1 MTRLRRQT
9 RLCAM
14 IPLMNY
20 LITFLEG
27 VITFIS
33 PCMLPLLPVYAA
45 YFAGG
50 VSGSAAGAADASAA
64 DSARLRATA
73 RAALGFVL
81 GFGLL
86 FTAMGAFAGTLG
98 GLLVRYQTA
107 LNIVCGII
115 VVFMGLSFMGVL
127 NIPLLQRTVRLDAP
141 KEGHGFFASLLLGA
155 VFAIG
160 WTPCVG
166 AFLASA
172 LSLAATTGS
181 TLQGVLLLAC
191 YSLGLGVPFF
201 LAAILID
208 RLEGA
213 FGWVKRHYRVINLVC
228 GGLLVVVGV
237 LMATGH
243 LGLWLGALSRL
254 TSASFLG

>member
-1 MTRLRRQT
+1 MMRLV
-9 RLCAM
+9 
-14 IPLMNY
+14 NY

-27 VITFIS
+27 IITFIS

-50 VSGSAAGAADASAA
+50 VQAEGAGGQAQADADAA
-64 DSARLRATA
+64 ASARLRATA
-73 RAALGFVL
+73 VSALGFVL

-98 GLLVRYQTA
+98 GFFMRNQAV
-107 LNIVCGII
+107 LNVVCGII
-115 VVFMGLSFMGVL
+115 VIVMGLSFMGVL
-127 NIPLLQRTVRLDAP
+127 KIPLLQRTMRLDAP
-141 KEGHGFFASLLLGA
+141 RSGHGFFASLLLGC

-181 TLQGVLLLAC
+181 TMQGVLLLAS

-254 TSASFLG
+254 APAGLL

>member
-1 MTRLRRQT
+1 MFLGYDVR
-9 RLCAM
+9 
-14 IPLMNY
+14 MNY

-27 VITFIS
+27 IITFIS

-50 VSGSAAGAADASAA
+50 VQGQAANASDTAASD
-64 DSARLRATA
+64 DERLKATA
-73 RAALGFVL
+73 KAALGFVL

-98 GLLVRYQTA
+98 GFFMRNQAV
-107 LNIVCGII
+107 LNVVCGVIVII
-115 VVFMGLSFMGVL
+115 MGLSFMGVL
-127 NIPLLQRTVRLDAP
+127 KIPLLQRTMRLDAP
-141 KEGHGFFASLLLGA
+141 QAGHGFFASMLLGC

-181 TLQGVLLLAC
+181 TMQGVLLLAC

-213 FGWVKRHYRVINLVC
+213 FGWVKKHYRIINLMC
-228 GGLLVVVGV
+228 GGLLVAVGV

-243 LGLWLGALSRL
+243 LGLWLGTLSKL
-254 TSASFLG
+254 MPAGLL

>member
-1 MTRLRRQT
+1 
-9 RLCAM
+9 
-14 IPLMNY
+14 MNY

-50 VSGSAAGAADASAA
+50 VSSGMAADGQAPDAA
-64 DSARLRATA
+64 QADRARLRATA
-73 RAALGFVL
+73 KAALGFVL

-86 FTAMGAFAGTLG
+86 FTLMGAFAGTLG
-98 GLLVRYQTA
+98 GLLMRYQMV

-115 VVFMGLSFMGVL
+115 VIIMGLSFMGVL
-127 NIPLLQRTVRLDAP
+127 NIPLLQRTMRLDAP
-141 KEGHGFFASLLLGA
+141 REGHGFFASMLLGC

-213 FGWVKRHYRVINLVC
+213 FGWVKSHYRIINLVC
-228 GGLLVVVGV
+228 GGLLVIVGV
-237 LMATGH
+237 LMATGR
-243 LGLWLGALSRL
+243 LGLWLGALSNIMPAGL
-254 TSASFLG
+254 L